1 MNAKKHANLLR
12 DAANKCDELAVLID
26 ELDENASYAPR
37 SLARLYRSAAD
48 NLDQTAPPQPEW
60 HDGDFA
66 RSHHGGLWQ
75 FDGEWWHLGGKK
87 LSTAGLNR
95 DFGPIRKVHIAD
107 PARHEVVVSLDGLDR
122 DFIDK
127 GWGDLREED
136 IYQSTSGKLASRA
149 AKAAREQLGEV
160 Q

>member
-95 DFGPIRKVHIAD
+95 DFGPIHKVHIAD
-107 PARHEVVVSLDGLDR
+107 PARHEVVVSLDGIDRTALDHWADQAECSPR
-122 DFIDK
+122 L
-127 GWGDLREED
+127 WV
-136 IYQSTSGKLASRA
+136 QSKTAIRA

>member
-48 NLDQTAPPQPEW
+48 NLDQPAPPQPVW
-60 HDGDFA
+60 HSGDLA
-66 RSHHGGLWQ
+66 RDRFGGLWQ
-75 FDGEWWHLGGKK
+75 LDGDKWHLRCMQR
-87 LSTAGLNR
+87 STADLAR
-95 DFGPIRKVHIAD
+95 DFGPIHKVHIAD
-107 PARHEVVVSLDGLDR
+107 PARHEVVVSLDGIDRTALDHWADQAECSPR
-122 DFIDK
+122 L
-127 GWGDLREED
+127 WV
-136 IYQSTSGKLASRA
+136 QSKTAIRA